1 MLSLGAR
8 AALLPATRAVAEGA
22 LLEGDIPRGSFVL
35 GFLAGFFGGCLALAL
50 ALALALVFAI
60 AKGSQTKQ
68 GAGMKCSAQ
77 VILGIV
83 LDGIRR

>member
-8 AALLPATRAVAEGA
+8 AALLLATRAVAEGA
-22 LLEGDIPRGSFVL
+22 LVEGDIPRGSFVL
-35 GFLAGFFGGCLALAL
+35 GFLAGFFGGCLVLVLAL
-50 ALALALVFAI
+50 AIVFAI

-68 GAGMKCSAQ
+68 GAGMEFSAQ
-77 VILGIV
+77 IILGIV

>member
-22 LLEGDIPRGSFVL
+22 LVEGDIPRGSFVL
-35 GFLAGFFGGCLALAL
+35 GFLAGFFGGCPALAL
-50 ALALALVFAI
+50 VFAIVFAI

-68 GAGMKCSAQ
+68 GAGMEFSAQ

>member
-1 MLSLGAR
+1 LLSLGAR

-22 LLEGDIPRGSFVL
+22 LVEGDIPRGSFVL

-50 ALALALVFAI
+50 VFAIVFAI

-68 GAGMKCSAQ
+68 GAGMEFSAQ

>member
-1 MLSLGAR
+1 M
-8 AALLPATRAVAEGA
+8 
-22 LLEGDIPRGSFVL
+22 L
-35 GFLAGFFGGCLALAL
+35 GFLAGFFGGCLALAI
-50 ALALALVFAI
+50 VFAI

-68 GAGMKCSAQ
+68 GAGMKISAQ